1 LVELESPRVV
11 ALAYTDLMNRE
22 SSESH
27 LEEVKKVLKD
37 FVERYEILGERE
49 RDELK
54 DRAKKELGHIEG
66 VIAYVHSTDKE

>member
-1 LVELESPRVV
+1 
-11 ALAYTDLMNRE
+11 MNRE

-54 DRAKKELGHIEG
+54 DRAKKELSHIEG
-66 VIAYVHSTDKE
+66 VIAYVHSTENE